1 MPTLRPLFEAYPPT
15 SFFSKFTKRFRSG
28 FRLTVPSS
36 TEIRLTSMEP
46 GLTKA
51 ESEAL
56 GGQRKKHYA
65 VSDGSIS
72 DH

>member
-15 SFFSKFTKRFRSG
+15 SFFSKITKQFSSG
-28 FRLTVPSS
+28 FRLRVPSS
-36 TEIRLTSMEP
+36 SEIRLTSMEP
-46 GLTKA
+46 GLIKA

-56 GGQRKKHYA
+56 HGQRKKHYA

-72 DH
+72 DY

>member
-15 SFFSKFTKRFRSG
+15 SFFSKITKQFNSG

-36 TEIRLTSMEP
+36 TEIRLTSTQS
-46 GLTKA
+46 GITKA

-56 GGQRKKHYA
+56 GGQRQKQYA
-65 VSDGSIS
+65 VSDDSIS